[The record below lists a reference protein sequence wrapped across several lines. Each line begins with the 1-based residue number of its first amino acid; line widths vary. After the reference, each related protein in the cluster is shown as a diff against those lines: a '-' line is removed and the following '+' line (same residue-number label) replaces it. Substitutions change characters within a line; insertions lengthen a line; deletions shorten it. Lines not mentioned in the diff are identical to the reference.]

1 MLKEI
6 ILHFSLQI
14 LQAMKNDYIW
24 MIFMVFD
31 YIFPVQK
38 SKLKIPINQSV
49 VTIYIREMELASL
62 KVFFNLMWPRILLSL
77 KINEG
82 VLKVIFYIKDQV

>member
-1 MLKEI
+1 
-6 ILHFSLQI
+6 
-14 LQAMKNDYIW
+14 
-24 MIFMVFD
+24 MVFD